1 MLFLPLPMQAMVN
14 FIYADELPSI
24 HELAGSVSMSTSTV
38 VVQHLL
44 AAADRYGLDRLRILC
59 EAKLCDE
66 LTPETVATTL
76 ALAEQHHCAELK
88 SSCLKFAAVRE
99 NLGGMTFSL
108 EYETYCIFM
117 ILFVVHSIVYSVY
130 QVLCI
135 WRVIFLA
142 VSNNIS
148 NHPKQSKAWYIVRYT
163 GVAIVLFRFCLT
175 IYIPTLRCSYWV
187 ICVIDVPLWLR

>member
-1 MLFLPLPMQAMVN
+1 MPFPPPPMQAMVN

-24 HELAGSVSMSTSTV
+24 HELAGSVSMWTSTV

-88 SSCLKFAAVRE
+88 FACLKFVAVRE
-99 NLGGMTFSL
+99 NLGGTTLSL
-108 EYETYCIFM
+108 EYESYFMPM
-117 ILFVVHSIVYSVY
+117 ILFVAQHFVYSVY
-130 QVLCI
+130 QVLHR
-135 WRVIFLA
+135 WMV
-142 VSNNIS
+142 
-148 NHPKQSKAWYIVRYT
+148 
-163 GVAIVLFRFCLT
+163 VLL
-175 IYIPTLRCSYWV
+175 V
-187 ICVIDVPLWLR
+187 V

>member
-1 MLFLPLPMQAMVN
+1 MQAMVN

-108 EYETYCIFM
+108 EYEAYCMFM
-117 ILFVVHSIVYSVY
+117 ILFVIHSIM
-130 QVLCI
+130 CI
-135 WRVIFLA
+135 
-142 VSNNIS
+142 
-148 NHPKQSKAWYIVRYT
+148 
-163 GVAIVLFRFCLT
+163 LFIKFCASGELFSWLFQIIYLT
-175 IYIPTLRCSYWV
+175 IQSNLKHGIL
-187 ICVIDVPLWLR
+187 